1 MIERDLTPEEI
12 ESVLQKQCYAHL
24 GFVNAESVVN
34 VLPITYVYDKQKLYS
49 FSLEGEKI
57 EAMRCNPD
65 VCVQIEELQPPDSW
79 HSVQVWGK
87 YAELEKGSWDVV
99 EKLID
104 SFWST
109 TDANNVLYT
118 PLRDFKENTKYN
130 TIVYE
135 IAIERSIGKLGTHA
149 QRSV

>member
-1 MIERDLTPEEI
+1 M
-12 ESVLQKQCYAHL
+12 
-24 GFVNAESVVN
+24 
-34 VLPITYVYDKQKLYS
+34 
-49 FSLEGEKI
+49 
-57 EAMRCNPD
+57 
-65 VCVQIEELQPPDSW
+65 
-79 HSVQVWGK
+79 
-87 YAELEKGSWDVV
+87 V